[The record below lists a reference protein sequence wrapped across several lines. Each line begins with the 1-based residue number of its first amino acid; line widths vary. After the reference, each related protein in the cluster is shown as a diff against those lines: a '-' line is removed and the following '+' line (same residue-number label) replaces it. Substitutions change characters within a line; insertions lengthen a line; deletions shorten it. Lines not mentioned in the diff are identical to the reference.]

1 MAVLAV
7 DVMTGSRLQLS
18 SLMGLQ
24 PVVGGRFYGMGNT
37 TFALFATSTILL
49 CIAVS
54 DHFVRR
60 GQVRLGALAVVAIG
74 LGATF
79 IDGAPFWGADGGGP
93 PALLPGL
100 AFLVLSILGVTM
112 TWKRGFIIAGV
123 TVALFLLVGFLD
135 WLRPVESRSHLGRFF
150 QTMLDGGALDVI
162 TRKLDQNLSILFG
175 SFRLALLVPIAL
187 AFVIYVLARP
197 TSWGSRALRRSFDR
211 ATLRPGLIA
220 LLVTLTIGF
229 AINDSGVAVPAN
241 GALIAVP
248 LIIAVSVTALLDGPD
263 RPGRR
268 ARPATVGAA
277 HTSSTA
283 YGATRRRKP
292 SVTPRPAASWPP
304 RDRARRP
311 GRARRAAPAGPGRG
325 HRREDRQGGPGR
337 GRTTAVSTA
346 RRARTPCSAPGPSAP
361 PPPSW
366 SAAPD
371 LQ

>member
-60 GQVRLGALAVVAIG
+60 GQVRLGAAVVAIG

-135 WLRPVESRSHLGRFF
+135 WLRPVESAPTSAGSSRPCSTAARSTSSP
-150 QTMLDGGALDVI
+150 Q
-162 TRKLDQNLSILFG
+162 
-175 SFRLALLVPIAL
+175 
-187 AFVIYVLARP
+187 ARP
-197 TSWGSRALRRSFDR
+197 EPLDPVRQLPPRAAGADRAGLRHLRVGAPDIVGVARLRRSFDR
-211 ATLRPGLIA
+211 APTLRPGLIA
-220 LLVTLTIGF
+220 LLMTLTIGF

-248 LIIAVSVTALLDGPD
+248 LIIAVSVTAADEARQAGTT
-263 RPGRR
+263 R
-268 ARPATVGAA
+268 AA
-277 HTSSTA
+277 
-283 YGATRRRKP
+283 RRR
-292 SVTPRPAASWPP
+292 
-304 RDRARRP
+304 
-311 GRARRAAPAGPGRG
+311 
-325 HRREDRQGGPGR
+325 
-337 GRTTAVSTA
+337 
-346 RRARTPCSAPGPSAP
+346 
-361 PPPSW
+361 
-366 SAAPD
+366 
-371 LQ
+371 